1 MTSFHRWDPCGGL
14 VSWTWPPRG
23 GLVQY
28 ICSIFW
34 FIENFRNIAW
44 HHMLYT
50 VHLHKISWYL
60 MHLLGMHSLPKQV
73 RGIAVAAHINWRWQ
87 YQIIKQMYQTTSWG
101 SGSRDYVGMCSFLF
115 GRSLTV
121 CPIAG
126 GCTLQRHATMVGRH
140 GACQSSSSQEYT
152 SHRWMPW
159 GGSKKW
165 GNWIEQEMWT
175 IWRR

>member
-1 MTSFHRWDPCGGL
+1 MQLPTWTLPPTSNQGGPTSSCPTGRRERWHKWTIQGEGADGLRPQDLLPSWYEHSQPSMTSFHRWDPCGGL

-60 MHLLGMHSLPKQV
+60 MHLLGMP
-73 RGIAVAAHINWRWQ
+73 
-87 YQIIKQMYQTTSWG
+87 G
-101 SGSRDYVGMCSFLF
+101 SGNSYCTKL
-115 GRSLTV
+115 
-121 CPIAG
+121 CYIALG
-126 GCTLQRHATMVGRH
+126 DWRGAHTQHYSIQSDTGCIH
-140 GACQSSSSQEYT
+140 CWSSWEV
-152 SHRWMPW
+152 
-159 GGSKKW
+159 
-165 GNWIEQEMWT
+165 
-175 IWRR
+175 